1 LLSRYLGNGCRAIYV
16 FYSAIMTSGADSAP
30 NFELDWHESDESR
43 RYWRAGIGSLVVHA
57 AIFALVLSLA
67 SLRGPAAKQ
76 GTEIFPDFKQAVH
89 LVLPSDLTQKAPN
102 KGKVA
107 KEVNVE
113 DLKPRPPSIKR
124 VPPAPAVRAFKP
136 PNPQPPGPQQ
146 STVAPR
152 IAEPPKIEAP
162 LTAQNAPP
170 ALPAMSGTPKAPP
183 PPQIKPVEQP
193 KLAFETPGQN
203 GAAENKG
210 ERKLAPPKDTVQDAI
225 HDIARAGG
233 GGQGSIAGQP
243 ERPLPGQTGISPEL
257 PELLS
262 DPMGVDFRP
271 YLFQILS
278 LVRKNWFAVI
288 PESARMGNRGLVELQ
303 FVIDRNGDVPK
314 LVIATPSGSEALD
327 KAAVAAVSA
336 SVRFPP
342 LPNEFKGQQ
351 IRLQFAFKYN
361 FK

>member
-1 LLSRYLGNGCRAIYV
+1 MS
-16 FYSAIMTSGADSAP
+16 SGADFSP
-30 NFELDWHESDESR
+30 NFVLDWREARDSR
-43 RYWRAGIGSLVVHA
+43 RLWRAAIGTVVVHIG
-57 AIFALVLSLA
+57 IFAMVGVLDSL
-67 SLRGPAAKQ
+67 SGPPLRQ
-76 GTEIFPDFKQAVH
+76 GTEILPDFHKAVH

-113 DLKPRPPSIKR
+113 DLKPRPPSLER
-124 VPPAPAVRAFKP
+124 LPPAPAVRAFKP
-136 PNPQPPGPQQ
+136 PNPAPPGPPQP
-146 STVAPR
+146 APPR
-152 IAEPPKIEAP
+152 IAEPPKIDTP
-162 LTAQNAPP
+162 LTAQNTPP

-183 PPQIKPVEQP
+183 PPQIQPVEQP

-203 GAAENKG
+203 GPSDNKG
-210 ERKLAPPKDTVQDAI
+210 QAKLAPPKTSIQDVV
-225 HDIARAGG
+225 HDMARGG
-233 GGQGSIAGQP
+233 GGQGRIVVGDVDQP
-243 ERPLPGQTGISPEL
+243 PDLSESVQRPTLPGQIGSSLEL
-257 PELLS
+257 KS
-262 DPMGVDFRP
+262 DAMGVDFRP
-271 YLFQILS
+271 YLSQILA

-288 PESARMGNRGLVELQ
+288 PQSARMGNRGVVELQ
-303 FVIDRNGDVPK
+303 FIIDRNGDVPK

-327 KAAVAAVSA
+327 RAAVAAVSA

>member
-1 LLSRYLGNGCRAIYV
+1 MS
-16 FYSAIMTSGADSAP
+16 SGADSAP
-30 NFELDWHESDESR
+30 NFVLDWHASDDSR

-57 AIFALVLSLA
+57 AIFVLVLSLA
-67 SLRGPAAKQ
+67 SLRGPATKQ
-76 GTEIFPDFKQAVH
+76 GTEIIPDFRQAVH
-89 LVLPSDLTQKAPN
+89 LVFPSDLTQKAPN

-113 DLKPRPPSIKR
+113 DLKPRPPSIER
-124 VPPAPAVRAFKP
+124 LPPAPAVRAFKP

-183 PPQIKPVEQP
+183 PPLIQPVEQP

-203 GAAENKG
+203 GPSDIKG
-210 ERKLAPPKDTVQDAI
+210 ERKLTPPKDTVQDAI
-225 HDIARAGG
+225 REVARGG
-233 GGQGSIAGQP
+233 GGHSNAVGDLD
-243 ERPLPGQTGISPEL
+243 RPPDL
-257 PELLS
+257 PESIHLPPSPGRTGSSLELMS
-262 DPMGVDFRP
+262 DPMGVDFKP
-271 YLFQILS
+271 YLIQILS

-288 PESARMGNRGLVELQ
+288 PESARLGNRGVVELQ
-303 FVIDRNGDVPK
+303 FIIDRNGDVPK

>member
-1 LLSRYLGNGCRAIYV
+1 MS
-16 FYSAIMTSGADSAP
+16 SGADSGP
-30 NFELDWHESDESR
+30 NFELDWRASDDSR
-43 RYWRAGIGSLVVHA
+43 RYWRAGIGTLVVHA
-57 AIFALVLSLA
+57 GIFALVFTLADLS
-67 SLRGPAAKQ
+67 GPAPTQ
-76 GTEIFPDFKQAVH
+76 GTVIIPDLRQAVH

-107 KEVNVE
+107 KEVDVE
-113 DLKPRPPSIKR
+113 DLKPRPPSLER
-124 VPPAPAVRAFKP
+124 LPPAPAIRAFKP
-136 PNPQPPGPQQ
+136 PNPQPPGPPQPA
-146 STVAPR
+146 APH
-152 IAEPPKIEAP
+152 IAEPPKIEPP

-183 PPQIKPVEQP
+183 PPAIQPVEQP

-203 GAAENKG
+203 GPSEYKG
-210 ERKLAPPKDTVQDAI
+210 ERKVTPPKTAVQDVI
-225 HDIARAGG
+225 HDIARGG
-233 GGQGSIAGQP
+233 GGQGNVSVGDLDRPP
-243 ERPLPGQTGISPEL
+243 ELPASSQRPTLPGQTGSSLEL
-257 PELLS
+257 MS
-262 DPMGVDFRP
+262 DPMGVDFKP
-271 YLFQILS
+271 YLIQILS

-288 PESARMGNRGLVELQ
+288 PESARLGNRGLVE
-303 FVIDRNGDVPK
+303 